1 MLRHPGNP
9 HPSFTTLLQWLPPPT
24 FHGILSEGGDAWNLL
39 SSSSTSYISHLI
51 SFCLFLGTYWTN
63 SDAWVKEN
71 YGHCE
76 WYGIKCHP
84 ETGSVVSISLGSNN
98 VKCVVEGLFDSLPN
112 LSSLS
117 LNSNPLRGFD
127 FELLEKSQNLK
138 ELNLDA
144 TGISSIEGIHH
155 SPSLEAISLRFN
167 NLRQIAELSM
177 VSSLKNIRVSHNQ
190 LSSLPSFD
198 NLQNLQTVIA
208 DNNII
213 SGGLDGISFPPNLS
227 FLDLSYNAISS
238 VPSTTFSAVPSSASL
253 HIDLSENKI
262 DSLPYDLCDKGKW
275 NDGNVGKFGCNGLL
289 CGKGYYS
296 KYGRQTSDLKCNPCR
311 SASSFL
317 GATTC
322 ADPVALKGS
331 NRMPSGTVSFLVI
344 MSIILF
350 AMLLMIIVGMRRKR
364 HQMLEDER
372 VFIAPATSQY
382 RDRPEI
388 DENEII

>member
-1 MLRHPGNP
+1 M
-9 HPSFTTLLQWLPPPT
+9 
-24 FHGILSEGGDAWNLL
+24 
-39 SSSSTSYISHLI
+39 

-63 SDAWVKEN
+63 SDAWVEEN

-127 FELLEKSQNLK
+127 FNLLEKSQSLK

-198 NLQNLQTVIA
+198 DLQNLQTVIA
-208 DNNII
+208 DNNNI
-213 SGGLDGISFPPNLS
+213 SGGLDGISFPPNVS
-227 FLDLSYNAISS
+227 FLDLSNNAISS

-262 DSLPYDLCDKGKW
+262 DSLPYDLCNKGKW

-289 CGKGYYS
+289 CGKGHYS
-296 KYGRQTSDLKCNPCR
+296 KYGRETSDLKCNPCR

-322 ADPVALKGS
+322 ADPVVLKGS
-331 NRMPSGTVSFLVI
+331 KMRSGTVSFLVI

-350 AMLLMIIVGMRRKR
+350 AMLLIIIVGIRRKK

-372 VFIAPATSQY
+372 AFIANTLQY

-388 DENEII
+388 DDNEII